1 VAVALKVI
9 VSGNLVYNLFMSDA
23 LQMMWGEISILQ
35 LLLHIPLLNLVL
47 PPNSA
52 ILCGVLIEVTS
63 FDWFDAEKMT
73 DWVFGADSFTPNTL
87 EPQST
92 RL

>member
-1 VAVALKVI
+1 MT
-9 VSGNLVYNLFMSDA
+9 GNSVYNIFMSDT

-52 ILCGVLIEVTS
+52 VLCGVLIEVTS

-73 DWVFGADSFTPNTL
+73 DWVFGSDSFSPSTL
-87 EPQST
+87 EPQSL